1 MSGAHTQHSWL
12 RLSGYASVAAGVLHA
27 VAAGLHASHASVTR
41 IFLVLA
47 LLQISWG
54 LIAQH
59 VRQRLFLIAGSLIHV
74 GAMIG
79 WLLSCTTGISFVAGL
94 EIAESP
100 GPADTTCAAL
110 ALIAV
115 VSLMM
120 SQGHLW
126 RNVNDKVVMNGA
138 YALAAISL
146 IGVWNIKEHAH
157 SYNIIKLV
165 DNGLTIDANGVII
178 SPTTVS
184 AVPDELTATTIASQS
199 TVAGASASKSQS
211 STKKTT
217 TTSSSTTTT
226 TPHGHELTTAQAQA
240 LASGWPR
247 AFDPGQP
254 INFSGIGG
262 VTAVQAARATA
273 LIQNAARDLARYAN
287 YNDAIAA
294 GYLSIGDAGFE
305 HVIKYSYLNDGRFLD
320 TTAPESLV
328 YKVVNG
334 TKTLVSAMFIA
345 NPGTQVNDA
354 TINDY
359 AGGLIQWHVHDNLCW
374 KAVNGVPKVVGVL
387 DAAGNCPAGS
397 ILQTG
402 GAPMV
407 HVWIT
412 PHPCGPFA
420 AVEGVAAGISDVPD
434 SQRVDLC
441 NAAH

>member
-1 MSGAHTQHSWL
+1 MSGANTQYSWL
-12 RLSGYASVAAGVLHA
+12 RLSGYASLAAGVLHA
-27 VAAGLHASHASVTR
+27 VAAGLHAGHASLVR
-41 IFLVLA
+41 IFLVMA
-47 LLQISWG
+47 LVQIAWG

-59 VRQRLFLIAGSLIHV
+59 VQHRLFLIAGSLIHLA
-74 GAMIG
+74 AMIG

-94 EIAESP
+94 EIAEAP

-110 ALIAV
+110 ALAALI
-115 VSLMM
+115 SLMM
-120 SQGHLW
+120 SQGRIW
-126 RNVNDKVVMNGA
+126 RNVNDKLVMNGA

-146 IGVWNIKEHAH
+146 IGVWNIKEHGH

-165 DNGLTIDANGVII
+165 DNGLTIDANGVIV
-178 SPTTVS
+178 SPTTVTT
-184 AVPDELTATTIASQS
+184 VPNELTATTVTSQN
-199 TVAGASASKSQS
+199 TVAGASTSKSQS
-211 STKKTT
+211 PSKKTT
-217 TTSSSTTTT
+217 TTSSTTTT
-226 TPHGHELTTAQAQA
+226 VAHGHDLTTAQAQA

-247 AFDPGQP
+247 TFDPSQP

-374 KAVNGVPKVVGVL
+374 RPVNGVPKVVGVL
-387 DAAGNCPAGS
+387 DAFGNCPAGS
-397 ILQTG
+397 VLQTG
-402 GAPMV
+402 GSPMV